1 MMAAATSRNPF
12 RMGSPSM
19 QTNFVLTLTGPDRI
33 GIVDEVTGLLLERG
47 GNVETSRMARLGG
60 EFAILMLV
68 SMPTAQFPSL
78 ENDLEGLAARG
89 YKVTTTPVE
98 QTSAESHLG
107 WLPYQIEVQ
116 GADHEGIIHEVA
128 HYLSEHGI
136 SIESVDSE
144 CTPGSTS
151 GVPLFAM
158 KTRVIVPPSL
168 SGKGWEAGLDELG
181 DRRNLD
187 IRVSDL

>member
-1 MMAAATSRNPF
+1 
-12 RMGSPSM
+12 M
-19 QTNFVLTLTGPDRI
+19 QKTFVLTLTGPDRI
-33 GIVDEVTGLLLERG
+33 GFVDEVTGLLLERG

-68 SMPTAQFPSL
+68 SMPTEQFPSL
-78 ENDLEGLAARG
+78 GNDLEGLAARG

-168 SGKGWEAGLDELG
+168 SGKGWEAGLDEIG
-181 DRRNLD
+181 DRMNLD
-187 IRVSDL
+187 IRVSDLRDQ

>member
-1 MMAAATSRNPF
+1 
-12 RMGSPSM
+12 M
-19 QTNFVLTLTGPDRI
+19 QKTFVLTLTGPDRI
-33 GIVDEVTGLLLERG
+33 GFVDEVTGLLLSRG

-68 SMPTAQFPSL
+68 SMRAEHFPSL
-78 ENDLEGLAARG
+78 ENDLESLVARG
-89 YKVTTTPVE
+89 YKVTTTPAE
-98 QTSAESHLG
+98 RTYAESHPG

-136 SIESVDSE
+136 SIESADSE
-144 CTPGSTS
+144 CTPGPTS

-158 KTRVIVPPSL
+158 KARVIVPPSL
-168 SGKGWEAGLDELG
+168 SPKSWEAGLDDLG
-181 DRRNLD
+181 DRMNLD
-187 IRVSDL
+187 IRVSDVRDT